1 MTSTLLNTAETYS
14 KLQSFKSIS
23 KLNEA
28 VNNHRLN
35 FRNQL
40 TKSEQATLDLL
51 VRFACKYIGV
61 CYLAK
66 SKMADMLE
74 VNIRTVRRAC
84 NTLESLGI
92 IKQYALK
99 RHNGDRR
106 QSSNAIV
113 IQAPKADVLPHCPPK
128 EALIKTSNTK
138 NTYDTEIRESTEKE
152 NERMALKDG
161 LITKLP
167 SAIQVIAPFFQ
178 MEELYRI
185 AGTIYKA
192 KAAVDRNIS
201 LEAYEDLY
209 RNALLSIIHAYKRG
223 RIGHLHGAIYTAI
236 KRLTR
241 SIQTQAL
248 ANAVWYDEVVSQM

>member
-1 MTSTLLNTAETYS
+1 MTTTLLNTAETYL

-28 VNNHRLN
+28 VKIHRQN
-35 FRNQL
+35 FSNQL
-40 TKSEQATLDLL
+40 TKSELATLDLL
-51 VRFACKYIGV
+51 ARFACKYFGV

-113 IQAPKADVLPHCPPK
+113 IQAPKADVLPQCPPK
-128 EALIKTSNTK
+128 EAPKKTSNTK
-138 NTYDTEIRESTEKE
+138 NTYDTEIREIAEKA
-152 NERMALKDG
+152 NERIALKDG

-201 LEAYEDLY
+201 LEAYEVLY

-223 RIGHLHGAIYTAI
+223 RILNLNGAIYTAI

-241 SIQTQAL
+241 SIQTQVL
-248 ANAVWYDEVVSQM
+248 ANEVWHDEVVSQM

>member
-1 MTSTLLNTAETYS
+1 MTSKLLNTTETYS
-14 KLQSFKSIS
+14 KLQSFTSIS
-23 KLNEA
+23 ILNEA
-28 VNNHRLN
+28 VKMHRQN
-35 FRNQL
+35 FSNQL

-51 VRFACKYIGV
+51 ARFACKYIGV

-66 SKMADMLE
+66 SKIADMLE

-92 IKQYALK
+92 IKQYPLK

-113 IQAPKADVLPHCPPK
+113 IQAPKADVLPQCPPK
-128 EALIKTSNTK
+128 EAPIKTSNTK
-138 NTYDTEIRESTEKE
+138 NTYDTEKCEITDQVNESI
-152 NERMALKDG
+152 ALKEG

-167 SAIQVIAPFFQ
+167 SAIKAIAPFFQ
-178 MEELYRI
+178 MEELYCI
-185 AGTIYKA
+185 AGTVYKA

-201 LEAYEDLY
+201 LEEHEDLY
-209 RNALLSIIHAYKRG
+209 RNALLSIIHAFKRG
-223 RIGHLHGAIYTAI
+223 RILHLHGAIYTTI

-248 ANAVWYDEVVSQM
+248 ANEVWYDKVVSQI